1 MNTIHSYDIYDTRS
15 ALQGLRDK
23 LQIQKQEAEDADAIE
38 WKWYDSLSEK
48 EYFANQQEADRR
60 VDATSKALTLLREQ
74 LTMVEEAIAAT
85 SCLYEA
91 LGDIETEGLW

>member
-23 LQIQKQEAEDADAIE
+23 LQIQEQEAEDADAIA
-38 WKWYDSLSEK
+38 WKWYDNLTEE

-60 VDATSKALTLLREQ
+60 VDTTSKTFKVLHEQ
-74 LTMVEEAIAAT
+74 LMMVEEAIAAT
-85 SCLYEA
+85 SRLYEA

>member
-1 MNTIHSYDIYDTRS
+1 MNTIHSYDMYDTRK

-23 LQIQKQEAEDADAIE
+23 LQIQKQGAEDADAIA

-85 SCLYEA
+85 SRLYEA

>member
-15 ALQGLRDK
+15 ALQGLRDR
-23 LQIQKQEAEDADAIE
+23 LQIQEQEAEDADAIA
-38 WKWYDSLSEK
+38 WKWYDNLTEE

-60 VDATSKALTLLREQ
+60 VDTTSKTLKVLHER
-74 LTMVEEAIAAT
+74 LMMVEEAIAAT
-85 SCLYEA
+85 SRLYEA

>member
-1 MNTIHSYDIYDTRS
+1 MNTIHSYDIYDTRT

-23 LQIQKQEAEDADAIE
+23 LQIQEQEADEADAIA
-38 WKWYDSLSEK
+38 WKWYDNLTKE

-60 VDATSKALTLLREQ
+60 VDATSKALKLLHEQ
-74 LTMVEEAIAAT
+74 LMMVEEAIAAT
-85 SCLYEA
+85 SRLYEA

>member
-1 MNTIHSYDIYDTRS
+1 MNTIHSYDIYDTRA
-15 ALQGLRDK
+15 ALQGLRDM
-23 LQIQKQEAEDADAIE
+23 LQIQKQEADEADAIA
-38 WKWYDSLSEK
+38 WKWYDSLTEK

-60 VDATSKALTLLREQ
+60 VDATSKALKLLREQ

-85 SCLYEA
+85 SRLYEA